1 MFKKALGDVKTSAPL
16 RSSERRKLRVRMT
29 ERFQLAPEIVDTLVP
44 DGLLAQKFSAYNGK
58 HGVLYI
64 SGDGDPLWFSVG
76 QGSSSSFDD
85 LIPTVYTLWKHPTL
99 LPVLTTPAAVIPVLV
114 GGADLMVPGVVQA
127 PAHATVGTLVGIAQF
142 ARDARGPPLAV
153 GHMTV
158 DVNKIN
164 NGVNNGKAVAV
175 LHTWKDHLWALGSRG
190 QPPNAL
196 PLVDEATGGA
206 EDEKNSGDGA
216 DGNVGD
222 ADTPRPSAGQ
232 EPAAENTSAATQ
244 DDTGEAEEI
253 EKLTPEEVSSR
264 LRAALLQALRTS
276 LAALPN
282 SAFPMPTTTL
292 YTVHILPARPFSR
305 TATTPVDIK
314 HSAFKSLSA
323 FLRASEKGGLL
334 KLKDA
339 RPDVVVAAVFP
350 THVDVVAHHLHH
362 TFREED
368 ERRRRVEEREARQ
381 AAEATNAEKAITV
394 TELWKPHLSTLP
406 LFAALELDTT
416 ALYPHAEVKSALL
429 AYVEKHDLVNRFE
442 QQYINVSS
450 DAVLSAALY
459 GSPNTKG
466 STPAPEFAKREAALS
481 ALCDHMQPWYRIA
494 TPGDEPITKKGAL
507 RPISVTS
514 RVRQGRRGKAC
525 THITGFEP
533 YQLSAETLADA
544 LRVRCASSTSVSSMA
559 SGGQEVMVQGKQTQ
573 VVLELL
579 GSLGVPKKWVEAADL
594 TDKKK

>member
-1 MFKKALGDVKTSAPL
+1 
-16 RSSERRKLRVRMT
+16 
-29 ERFQLAPEIVDTLVP
+29 
-44 DGLLAQKFSAYNGK
+44 
-58 HGVLYI
+58 
-64 SGDGDPLWFSVG
+64 
-76 QGSSSSFDD
+76 
-85 LIPTVYTLWKHPTL
+85 
-99 LPVLTTPAAVIPVLV
+99 
-114 GGADLMVPGVVQA
+114 
-127 PAHATVGTLVGIAQF
+127 
-142 ARDARGPPLAV
+142 
-153 GHMTV
+153 
-158 DVNKIN
+158 
-164 NGVNNGKAVAV
+164 
-175 LHTWKDHLWALGSRG
+175 
-190 QPPNAL
+190 
-196 PLVDEATGGA
+196 
-206 EDEKNSGDGA
+206 
-216 DGNVGD
+216 
-222 ADTPRPSAGQ
+222 
-232 EPAAENTSAATQ
+232 
-244 DDTGEAEEI
+244 
-253 EKLTPEEVSSR
+253 
-264 LRAALLQALRTS
+264 
-276 LAALPN
+276 
-282 SAFPMPTTTL
+282 MPTTTL

-406 LFAALELDTT
+406 LFAALELESVTAANSFPLLMLHNRSTT

-481 ALCDHMQPWYRIA
+481 ALCDHMQPWHRIA
-494 TPGDEPITKKGAL
+494 IPGDEPITKKGAL

-544 LRVRCASSTSVSSMA
+544 LRVRCASSTSGMPYLSA
-559 SGGQEVMVQGKQTQ
+559 SWIESRSDDAYAKCRRWQAAGKR
-573 VVLELL
+573 
-579 GSLGVPKKWVEAADL
+579 
-594 TDKKK
+594 

>member
-1 MFKKALGDVKTSAPL
+1 
-16 RSSERRKLRVRMT
+16 MT

-44 DGLLAQKFSAYNGK
+44 DGLLAQKFSAYNGEP
-58 HGVLYI
+58 GVLYL
-64 SGDGDPLWFSVG
+64 SGDGDPLWFSLG
-76 QGSSSSFDD
+76 KGSNSSFDD

-127 PAHATVGTLVGIAQF
+127 PAHAPAGALVGIAQF
-142 ARDARGPPLAV
+142 TRDVRGPPLAV
-153 GHMTV
+153 GHMAV
-158 DVNKIN
+158 DVDKIN
-164 NGVNNGKAVAV
+164 NSVTKGKAVVV
-175 LHTWKDHLWALGSRG
+175 LHTWKDHLWALGSKG
-190 QPPNAL
+190 EPPDAL
-196 PLVDEATGGA
+196 PLGDGVTGGP
-206 EDEKNSGDGA
+206 EDENNNGDGA
-216 DGNVGD
+216 DGNVGNAD
-222 ADTPRPSAGQ
+222 APRPSVSQ
-232 EPAAENTSAATQ
+232 EPASENTPAASP
-244 DDTGEAEEI
+244 GGAEEI
-253 EKLTPEEVSSR
+253 EKLTSEEVSTR
-264 LRAALLQALRTS
+264 LRTALLQALRTT
-276 LAALPN
+276 LATLPN

-292 YTVHILPARPFSR
+292 YTAHILPARSFSR
-305 TATTPVDIK
+305 IATTPVDIK

-339 RPDVVVAAVFP
+339 RPDALVAAVFP
-350 THVDVVAHHLHH
+350 MHADVVSHQLHH
-362 TFREED
+362 TVGEED

-381 AAEATNAEKAITV
+381 AAEVANAEKAVTV
-394 TELWKPHLSTLP
+394 TELWKPHMGTLP
-406 LFAALELDTT
+406 LFAELGLDTT
-416 ALYPHAEVKSALL
+416 ALYTHAEVKSTFL

-450 DAVLSAALY
+450 DAIFSAALY

-514 RVRQGRRGKAC
+514 RARQGRRGKAC
-525 THITGFEP
+525 TLIAGFEP
-533 YQLSAETLADA
+533 YQLSAEALADA

-559 SGGQEVMVQGKQTQ
+559 GGGQEVMVQGKQTQ

-594 TDKKK
+594 TGKKK